1 MKKELKREYESIK
14 IPDSL
19 NDIVDDAIIKGLSKP
34 KKFWTISKTI
44 TSVAAVFCIVFVT
57 MLNTSKM
64 FATAINNVPFL
75 GRICRVFTFQEYNI
89 EDKTKTI
96 KVRMPQ
102 IENAGNTKLEK
113 RINMEISKIIN
124 EEVKNSKIRAEEYF
138 EAFVTIGGREEDFI
152 PIEVEFDYEIK
163 SSNDKYVS
171 FLITKFETLAS
182 AYQEQ
187 YFYNI
192 DLENGRILT
201 LKDCFGP
208 DYKNIVTHEV
218 NKGISN
224 LDKDMNFYL
233 FKDVDIKDLITT
245 DSAFYINED
254 NEIIVVFNK
263 YEIAAGAAGMFE
275 FPVGK
280 IS

>member
-1 MKKELKREYESIK
+1 MNKELKREYESIK

-102 IENAGNTKLEK
+102 IENAG
-113 RINMEISKIIN
+113 
-124 EEVKNSKIRAEEYF
+124 
-138 EAFVTIGGREEDFI
+138 
-152 PIEVEFDYEIK
+152 
-163 SSNDKYVS
+163 
-171 FLITKFETLAS
+171 
-182 AYQEQ
+182 
-187 YFYNI
+187 
-192 DLENGRILT
+192 
-201 LKDCFGP
+201 
-208 DYKNIVTHEV
+208 
-218 NKGISN
+218 
-224 LDKDMNFYL
+224 
-233 FKDVDIKDLITT
+233 
-245 DSAFYINED
+245 
-254 NEIIVVFNK
+254 
-263 YEIAAGAAGMFE
+263 
-275 FPVGK
+275 
-280 IS
+280 

>member
-1 MKKELKREYESIK
+1 
-14 IPDSL
+14 
-19 NDIVDDAIIKGLSKP
+19 
-34 KKFWTISKTI
+34 
-44 TSVAAVFCIVFVT
+44 
-57 MLNTSKM
+57 
-64 FATAINNVPFL
+64 
-75 GRICRVFTFQEYNI
+75 
-89 EDKTKTI
+89 
-96 KVRMPQ
+96 
-102 IENAGNTKLEK
+102 
-113 RINMEISKIIN
+113 
-124 EEVKNSKIRAEEYF
+124 EVKNSKIRAEEYF